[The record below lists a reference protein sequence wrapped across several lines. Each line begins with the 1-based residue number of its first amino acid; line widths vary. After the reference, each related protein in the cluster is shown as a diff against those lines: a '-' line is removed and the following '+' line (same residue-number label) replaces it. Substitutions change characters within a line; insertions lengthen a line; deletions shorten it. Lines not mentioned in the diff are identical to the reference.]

1 MCGVPKVAEAAEQE
15 WGAGAAQRP
24 ECPQPLQ
31 KPLQELKTLP
41 EAGRGEGA
49 QARRGA
55 IQRVSLS
62 LPGALPA
69 SPHHI
74 HALLL
79 ATKLGVLCI
88 PQASASTPLI
98 LLQEALLD
106 CPEWVANRLPG
117 PPEHRLIQP
126 TLLTNYVWNATSS
139 L

>member
-1 MCGVPKVAEAAEQE
+1 MCGVTKVAGAAEQE
-15 WGAGAAQRP
+15 RGAGAAQRP
-24 ECPQPLQ
+24 ERPQPLQ

-55 IQRVSLS
+55 IQRVSPS
-62 LPGALPA
+62 LPGALP

-106 CPEWVANRLPG
+106 L
-117 PPEHRLIQP
+117 
-126 TLLTNYVWNATSS
+126 S
-139 L
+139 